1 MTTPLSARTSD
12 PPPPT
17 PPPSKRAR
25 YKVEYNP
32 LHHELQSDGG
42 WDTNAILREIAQQK
56 QRRVNATVED
66 LGPIDIEGLGMSL
79 RSRIGSEMSYAL
91 TALSMLSMPG
101 IDPNDKGGL
110 GLMHCGELLSDLV
123 DLVEGAAFGED
134 GWEAWKERVDKQHPM
149 NDSASA
155 IVSSLAKGK
164 WPAHHAS
171 LIDLSIDLGSSIDI
185 ADDTADQDLTYSA
198 NTMSNKERCKITLVG
213 LKLLRNFSMMND
225 NYKFMCASPA
235 FLNLVGRLADLQ
247 LAGDS
252 TLGDDAIFTLA
263 DLMRMRKDILQI
275 LNNLSFDINLE
286 SFPLDTTARFMEVLL
301 SFLDDEHAKPAWHRL
316 NEFGRDVRPTPIP
329 PHIDL
334 AVETL
339 ARLALMDRNRLC
351 IRRLPQDDLHRAFT
365 VLVRLLPLTVH
376 DLMRM
381 RTMPAWVEFQARVA
395 TSVYNIALLAEPSL
409 RSRMRSTPGVISV
422 LTRVV
427 RHVSAIPG
435 IGGPLAVISRRLGE
449 ALGALNSKSDVF
461 NEAIGMTF
469 GANAGVG
476 GWTMSHGESAE
487 PGLLA
492 CEADLTM
499 MMACAG
505 DVDSRVF
512 GELDRAIWATE
523 EFAR

>member
-1 MTTPLSARTSD
+1 
-12 PPPPT
+12 
-17 PPPSKRAR
+17 
-25 YKVEYNP
+25 
-32 LHHELQSDGG
+32 
-42 WDTNAILREIAQQK
+42 
-56 QRRVNATVED
+56 
-66 LGPIDIEGLGMSL
+66 MSL

-101 IDPNDKGGL
+101 VDPTDKGGL

-123 DLVEGAAFGED
+123 DLVEAAAFGED
-134 GWEAWKERVDKQHPM
+134 GWEALKDRMEISEPAMDPA
-149 NDSASA
+149 N
-155 IVSSLAKGK
+155 ITLSSLAKGK

-171 LIDLSIDLGSSIDI
+171 LIALSLDIGRSSDVA
-185 ADDTADQDLTYSA
+185 ADSADQDLTYSA
-198 NTMSNKERCKITLVG
+198 NTMSNKERCKITVVG

-247 LAGDS
+247 LAGKQNH
-252 TLGDDAIFTLA
+252 GDDAIFTLA

-286 SFPLDTTARFMEVLL
+286 TLPLDTTTRFMQVLL
-301 SFLDDEHAKPAWHRL
+301 SFLEDEHVTPSWHRI
-316 NEFGRDVRPTPIP
+316 NEFGRDVKPTLIP

-339 ARLALMDRNRLC
+339 SRLALMDCNRLC
-351 IRRLPQDDLHRAFT
+351 IRRLPQDVLSRTFT
-365 VLVRLLPLTVH
+365 TLVRLLPLTVH

-381 RTMPAWVEFQARVA
+381 RTMPIWVEFQARVA
-395 TSVYNIALLAEPSL
+395 TAIYNVAFLAEPSL
-409 RSRMRSTPGVISV
+409 RSRMRGTPGVVAV
-422 LTRVV
+422 LTRVI
-427 RHVSAIPG
+427 RHISMIPG
-435 IGGPLAVISRRLGE
+435 VGGPLGIINRRLGE
-449 ALGALNSKSDVF
+449 ALGALNSKADVY

-492 CEADLTM
+492 CEEELAM
-499 MMACAG
+499 MMACRG
-505 DVDSRVF
+505 DAFDSRVF
-512 GELDRAIWATE
+512 GELDRAIWAAGE
-523 EFAR
+523 LAR